1 MKPAV
6 DLRPAR
12 ISVADLERFIAAAL
26 AKVGVAEAPARTT
39 ARVLAMT
46 DAWGV
51 FTHGVKNLNGYIA
64 RLRAGGLV
72 KDAVPKLIRE
82 GGSWALMDAG
92 SSLGMVSSTAAM
104 ERAIVIAK
112 RNGIGFVGV
121 RNGCHIGAA
130 GAYAHLAAERGC
142 FGIAMQNDAPS
153 MTVPGGKG
161 RILGNNPFAFACPLD
176 EAKSVLMLD
185 MALSTVAG
193 GKLMAA
199 HTLGKRVPGDW
210 SIDADGEPTTD
221 PGVFIGGGA
230 LTPMAGHKGYGL
242 ALMVEALAGAL
253 TGAAMGGHV
262 GSWVDPAL
270 RGTPTGHGSA
280 FIAIDTAIAPANGFA
295 ARLRALTD
303 EVLAAP
309 VKTGGRILLPGQL
322 EAEKRMRALAEGIVL
337 PGDVAANV
345 RALAADLGIDVATSL
360 RSEA

>member
-1 MKPAV
+1 M

-12 ISVADLERFIAAAL
+12 IAVADLERFIAAAL
-26 AKVGVAEAPARTT
+26 AAVGVAAEPARTT

-51 FTHGVKNLNGYIA
+51 FTHGVKNLNGYVA

-72 KDAVPKLIRE
+72 AGAVPTLVGE
-82 GGSWALMDAG
+82 GASWALLDAG
-92 SSLGMVSSTAAM
+92 SCLGMVSSTAAM
-104 ERAIVIAK
+104 ERAVAIAK
-112 RNGIGFVGV
+112 RTGIGFVGV

-142 FGIAMQNDAPS
+142 FAIAMQNDAPS

-176 EAKSVLMLD
+176 DGHGVLMLD

-199 HTLGKRVPGDW
+199 HTLGQRVPADW
-210 SIDADGEPTTD
+210 SVDVDGEPTTD
-221 PGVFIGGGA
+221 PGDFVGGGA

-242 ALMVEALAGAL
+242 ALMVEAIAGAL
-253 TGAAMGGHV
+253 TGAALGAHV
-262 GSWVDPAL
+262 GSWVDPTL
-270 RGTPTGHGSA
+270 RGTPTDHGSA
-280 FIAIDTAIAPANGFA
+280 FIAIDTAIAPGNGFA
-295 ARLRALTD
+295 ARLRALTE

-309 VKTGGRILLPGQL
+309 AKAGARILLPGQL
-322 EAEKRMRALAEGIVL
+322 EAERRARALVSGIVL

-345 RALAADLGIDVATSL
+345 RALAGELGIDVSTSL
-360 RSEA
+360 RTDG